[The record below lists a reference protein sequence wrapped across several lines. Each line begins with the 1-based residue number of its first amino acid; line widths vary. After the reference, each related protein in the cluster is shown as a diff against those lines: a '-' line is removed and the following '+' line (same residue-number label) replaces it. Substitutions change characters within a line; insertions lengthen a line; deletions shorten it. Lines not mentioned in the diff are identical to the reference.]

1 MEGREILVRRVTVLF
16 LLLLMFVLAGCR
28 KDKESTQDE
37 ELNTVMEEQSIDTM
51 NSSKKMTEISI
62 GNSSITEGDKGEAFL
77 KLTVTCSNEPRT
89 NRDVK
94 VNWLTSDAIGTSQ
107 TQATASEDYTSGSG
121 ILTFKKGGSLQ
132 QQITVPVK
140 GDVDFED
147 DEIFIV
153 TLEQPVNSTIA
164 NGVGEALILNDDSES
179 PPAVNDDNY
188 LLIKKAELENL
199 PTVGSEWDYL
209 KDQADKAVGF
219 VLDASSEYSPW
230 LPNFNDRNRL
240 PAKYL
245 GAALVYASSY
255 SGDKDPY
262 KQAVENA
269 LRHIIGSE
277 EEPST
282 DGVPAYDAMLATAR
296 QLPAWIM
303 AADLIGFDRTLT
315 GTRTKLGSSTGTD
328 WTKTTFEEWLSS
340 LMTKEIGESP
350 RWTTIVGTQEDSAAN
365 WAAHSTAS
373 RIAACLYLNDTA
385 QLEKA
390 ITVMKGFLGDTAS
403 YPTSPPVGTPGFIP
417 TNGFDSSWACNF
429 KTETG
434 GWHPINSSA
443 CGSEMDGIVVED
455 IGRSKGAYPD
465 WDAKGISYAYET
477 LSGLYLAAILL
488 ERHGEPAF
496 SWSNEALKR
505 AILWINR
512 QGQIPSINNYECERH
527 IIWIANHFYGLNL
540 PTQPP
545 SRGRGLAFTD
555 WLFP

>member
-1 MEGREILVRRVTVLF
+1 MKRSCI
-16 LLLLMFVLAGCR
+16 LLLMMLILTSAGCK
-28 KDKESTQDE
+28 KDKENKQKVSQTAATTNQLSNIYSRNNE
-37 ELNTVMEEQSIDTM
+37 PAQ
-51 NSSKKMTEISI
+51 ISI
-62 GNSSITEGDKGEAFL
+62 STSSVTEGGEGITSTL
-77 KLTVTCSNEPRT
+77 VLPVTCSVEPRK
-89 NRDVK
+89 NRDVTVK
-94 VNWLTSDAIGTSQ
+94 WSTSDATGTSEA
-107 TQATASEDYTSGSG
+107 QATAGEDYTPSNGS
-121 ILTFKKGGSLQ
+121 ITFKNGESLQ
-132 QQITVPVK
+132 QQIAISVK
-140 GDVDFED
+140 GDVNVEE

-153 TLEQPVNSTIA
+153 TLEQPVNAIIA
-164 NGVGEALILNDDSES
+164 NSIGEALIINDDSEIS
-179 PPAVNDDNY
+179 QIPDPTPISDNY
-188 LLIKKAELENL
+188 MLIKKNDLENL
-199 PTVGSEWDYL
+199 PTNGPEWDYL

-255 SGDKDPY
+255 SGDKEPY
-262 KQAVENA
+262 KQAVKNA